1 MDEVK
6 TYRGTKG
13 FDLISYIL
21 SCLKSGFY
29 MQVATDISICSC
41 LSSFCFGG
49 GKSATNYRDL
59 WLHFFSR
66 DVLNRSNVL
75 HCK

>member
-6 TYRGTKG
+6 TYRGTEARG
-13 FDLISYIL
+13 LTSYIL

-41 LSSFCFGG
+41 LSSFCFRG
-49 GKSATNYRDL
+49 GKSATNYRD
-59 WLHFFSR
+59 
-66 DVLNRSNVL
+66 
-75 HCK
+75 